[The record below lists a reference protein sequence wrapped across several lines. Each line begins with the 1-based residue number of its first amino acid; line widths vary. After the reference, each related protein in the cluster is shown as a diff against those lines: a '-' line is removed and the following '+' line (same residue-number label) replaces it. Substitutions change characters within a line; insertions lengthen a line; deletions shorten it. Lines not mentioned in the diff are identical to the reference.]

1 MKVTFF
7 DTETTGLVQSYKRP
21 DRDRVIELYMVQYE
35 YDGKDFN
42 DVDLRHSEN
51 VLVEYPFRHLIYFEP
66 MKKCYF
72 LSLKEAESTAEYLME
87 LERKEKNEKGN

>member
-35 YDGKDFN
+35 YDGKVHTYHPDF
-42 DVDLRHSEN
+42 
-51 VLVEYPFRHLIYFEP
+51 LINGKVYEV
-66 MKKCYF
+66 
-72 LSLKEAESTAEYLME
+72 
-87 LERKEKNEKGN
+87 KGD

>member
-35 YDGKDFN
+35 YDGKDFKFIKEFESLFK
-42 DVDLRHSEN
+42 VDKSIPLN
-51 VLVEYPFRHLIYFEP
+51 VSKINNIYDKDLEKC
-66 MKKCYF
+66 KKFDY
-72 LSLKEAESTAEYLME
+72 
-87 LERKEKNEKGN
+87 